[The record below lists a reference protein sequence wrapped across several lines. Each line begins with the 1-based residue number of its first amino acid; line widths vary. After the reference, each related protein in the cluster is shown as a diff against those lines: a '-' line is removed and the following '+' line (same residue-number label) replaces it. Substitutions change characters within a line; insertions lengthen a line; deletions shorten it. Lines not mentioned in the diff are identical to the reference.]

1 MRGVLAGS
9 VSIYCRGLTVVQTD
23 QDAECKRASSAGGL
37 VVHVFSKLGD
47 FPQFFVLLK
56 IIHDKPGCVFTDNSS
71 AGEQTGEQTWSMHTV
86 RVVGIGQMALS
97 GVSSWQV
104 ILYIHNHFSK
114 LSHVRTGVWVSHRQ
128 GEILSSYKYHNL
140 LASYPG
146 HVGGGKSSLVS
157 TVCACANDFGAN
169 QSSIYRLPQSYW
181 TVVVA

>member
-1 MRGVLAGS
+1 M
-9 VSIYCRGLTVVQTD
+9 
-23 QDAECKRASSAGGL
+23 
-37 VVHVFSKLGD
+37 
-47 FPQFFVLLK
+47 LLK

-71 AGEQTGEQTWSMHTV
+71 VGEQTGEQTWSMHTV
-86 RVVGIGQMALS
+86 RVVGIGQMATLS

-140 LASYPG
+140 LASYPD

-157 TVCACANDFGAN
+157 TVCACPNDSGN
-169 QSSIYRLPQSYW
+169 LLRTSLNMDKIH
-181 TVVVA
+181 VVVMQRNNQTRYTACSVAAVFTRRWLPLSETQEPRVTPQGLRYNHCQFHCHCACS